1 MAGRLILNGVY
12 GSVKGKKFIINEGD
26 TVLVGRSRGCDILL
40 EGSAGI
46 EETEDHASKH
56 FQTISRRHLKIT
68 YHSDVKVELEDL
80 SANGTMLDGEKIEK
94 IYLADITTES
104 HTILLGSREKFLLE
118 WQPY

>member
-12 GSVKGKKFIINEGD
+12 GSVKGKKFIINEGQS
-26 TVLVGRSRGCDILL
+26 VMVGRSRGCDIIL
-40 EGSAGI
+40 ESGSGVD
-46 EETEDHASKH
+46 ETEDHSSKH

-94 IYLADITTES
+94 IFLADVTTES
-104 HTILLGSREKFLLE
+104 HSLLLGSREKFLLE
-118 WQPY
+118 WEPC